1 LAEALDR
8 VRTDAAQADRDRA
21 DGAHALISE
30 TQAQSVWRRAAELQA
45 YTSSQPAP
53 ALPQLAP
60 RPARTLSE
68 SSAYQLADVKA
79 SAVDAGIPETFVQQ
93 ALREHGL
100 VPTRGD
106 SGQPADRAAVAPRR
120 PGHLPAI
127 VVKDGPKQPVN
138 AFLGTATRIV
148 VEATIDGEIPERDYD
163 LVLDI
168 IRREIGEVG
177 QIGSVGRTF
186 SWSVSNQNRKLQIS
200 VMPRGGKT
208 TVRIDEQ
215 LSNIA
220 GGVFGGIMGGG
231 GGGLGSAMMGV
242 IAGTTHRP
250 LIGLAAWLTTLA
262 ASFGTARFTLRR
274 VAASKREKLTEIA
287 HMLANQIAESTAS
300 AEPTDSRKRIGSG

>member
-1 LAEALDR
+1 
-8 VRTDAAQADRDRA
+8 
-21 DGAHALISE
+21 
-30 TQAQSVWRRAAELQA
+30 
-45 YTSSQPAP
+45 SSQPAP
-53 ALPQLAP
+53 PLPQVAP
-60 RPARTLSE
+60 RPAHTLSE

-79 SAVDAGIPETFVQQ
+79 SAVDAGISETFVQQ

-100 VPTRGD
+100 VAAPVASDGPPGRGM
-106 SGQPADRAAVAPRR
+106 VAPR
-120 PGHLPAI
+120 GTGTLPAI

-148 VEATIDGEIPERDYD
+148 VEATIDGEMPERDYD

-220 GGVFGGIMGGG
+220 GWV
-231 GGGLGSAMMGV
+231 
-242 IAGTTHRP
+242 
-250 LIGLAAWLTTLA
+250 
-262 ASFGTARFTLRR
+262 LR
-274 VAASKREKLTEIA
+274 
-287 HMLANQIAESTAS
+287 
-300 AEPTDSRKRIGSG
+300 